1 MKFPNKTTIPSI
13 KTTVYPRKMLT
24 CAEKQNMRFF
34 DSKFLLFLG
43 FGLLLLGCVEPI
55 HQFSGLAPGYWRM
68 ELQLQHKIPKF
79 AGDHMTVQ
87 ELHDFKFQETDEG
100 VLPVNMEVIY
110 DTKNDFH
117 IEIING
123 DERIRVDDIKI
134 GRDNRTAKDTVRI
147 DFPLYDS
154 YITGIYVEKIIQGFW
169 VVKSR
174 KNYKI
179 PVVIE
184 QGKKYRFNTIQ
195 KTPLAD
201 ISGKWETTFGTD
213 TSDQF
218 MAIGEFKQNKNHL
231 TATFAT
237 ETGDFRFLEGDVQ
250 GDRISLSTFDG
261 SHAFLFLGKIIDK
274 DHITGEFKSGI
285 HYSTL
290 WNAIRNEDFQLRNP
304 DSLTFIKEGYDKFEF
319 EFPNT
324 DGKMVNL
331 NDEKYQGKA
340 KIIQIMGTWCPN
352 CRDESKFLTE
362 YLKSHTNPNLEIIG
376 LAFEK
381 NKDNHIVLPKLK
393 RYKEKMNM
401 PYELLFAGVAKKE
414 DAAKA
419 LPMLNHIM
427 SYPTMIFLTK
437 DNHVAKIHTG
447 FFGPATD
454 EYEAFK
460 KDFNHFVDDLVKM

>member
-1 MKFPNKTTIPSI
+1 
-13 KTTVYPRKMLT
+13 
-24 CAEKQNMRFF
+24 MRYLN
-34 DSKFLLFLG
+34 SKILLFLG
-43 FGLLLLGCVEPI
+43 FGLLFFGCVEPI
-55 HQFSGLAPGYWRM
+55 HKFSGLAPGYWRM
-68 ELQLQHKIPKF
+68 QLQLQHKVPKF
-79 AGDHMTVQ
+79 KGDHMTVK
-87 ELHDFKFQETDEG
+87 ELRAFKYQETDDG
-100 VLPVNMEVIY
+100 VLPVNFEVIY
-110 DTKNDFH
+110 DSKDDFH

-123 DERIRVDDIKI
+123 EERIPVNDIRI
-134 GRDNRTAKDTVRI
+134 GRDNRTAKDTIRI
-147 DFPLYDS
+147 EFPLYDS
-154 YITGIYVEKIIQGFW
+154 YITGIYAEKIIQGFW

-179 PVVIE
+179 PLVIE
-184 QGKKYRFNTIQ
+184 QGKKYRFNTAAVTP
-195 KTPLAD
+195 KTD
-201 ISGKWETTFGTD
+201 ISGKWETTFGID

-218 MAIGEFKQNKNHL
+218 MAIGQFKQKGNHL

-250 GDRISLSTFDG
+250 GDKISLSTFDG
-261 SHAFLFLGKIIDK
+261 SHAFLFTGKIMD
-274 DHITGEFKSGI
+274 DNHISGEFKSGI

-290 WNAIRNEDFQLRNP
+290 WNAVRNENFHLRNP
-304 DSLTFIKEGYDKFEF
+304 DSLTFIKKGYDKFEF

-324 DGKMVNL
+324 NGEMVNL

-352 CRDESKFLTE
+352 CKDESKFLTS
-362 YLKSHTNPNLEIIG
+362 YLKNHPNPNLEIIG

-381 NKDNHIVLPKLK
+381 NMDKNIVLPKLK
-393 RYKEKMNM
+393 RYKKKLKM
-401 PYELLFAGVAKKE
+401 PYELLFAGVSKKE
-414 DAAKA
+414 GAAKA

-454 EYEAFK
+454 EYDAFT
-460 KDFNHFVDDLVKM
+460 KDFNDFVNQLVKM